1 MSNSTTLLDT
11 ISASQASKEVTA
23 NAMHD
28 AASPAMLF
36 GRRASTT
43 SALTWGYYGGG
54 MWVDGVLTAIA
65 NGTVALTGSTT
76 NYVEATRA
84 GVVSKNTTGFTAGS
98 IPLYT
103 IVTGVSTVTSY
114 TDHRITNIPLTG
126 RLSKSVAGSG
136 SVTLTSAEA
145 ANQVL
150 NFTGI
155 LTGNK
160 TVVVPN
166 GPQVW
171 HVFNNTTGSFSLTI
185 KTSAGTGIDV
195 VQTKAV
201 TLEADGTN
209 VVTCNTDTA
218 ALGAQPLDATLTA
231 LAGLATGA
239 SKVPYSTGTD
249 TFSQLTL
256 DTDGT
261 LAANSDT
268 TLASQKAVKT
278 YVDTAVTGL
287 LDFKGA
293 TDCSSN
299 PNYPAASKGDF
310 YIVSVAGKIGGASGT
325 TVEAGDGYY
334 ATADNAGGTEAS
346 VGTSW
351 AHVEHNVILGT
362 IATQN
367 ANAVAITGGA
377 IDGTVIGGTTAAAI
391 TGTTITATTKF
402 LAADGTAAAP
412 GFAFTADPTMGVFR
426 ASANNLGFAT
436 RGVIGLNLTSGA
448 TPVNYWGLNAA
459 NTGSYPSLAAQGSDA
474 NVGMTIYT
482 KGAVGYGF
490 YTRTASALQA
500 SIEDT
505 ASSVNYPSL
514 TGAATGNS
522 PWVYAS
528 GSDTNVQFRFA
539 SKGTSPLIFRTRGT
553 SGYTQFSVTDF
564 NNAVNC
570 LSVVGQATG
579 ASPGISAVG
588 TDTNIGFGISSNGT
602 SALTF
607 YTQNYG
613 AAQFRIGD
621 TASAV
626 NYIQTSGAVTTVG
639 PYLAAIGT
647 DTNIDTRIVAKGTG
661 AVYFQTG
668 GGSYSQLTVTNTTS
682 SVNRVNVTGSTTG
695 NAVTVSATG
704 TDTNIDFRLQ
714 PKGTGVLDVY
724 GTAATTAGVP
734 AAFSAAEYLAI
745 KVNGVTKYLPLATA
759 TW

>member
-84 GVVSKNTTGFTAGS
+84 GVVSKNTSAFTPGS

-103 IVTGVSTVTSY
+103 IVTGTATITSY
-114 TDHRITNIPLTG
+114 TDHRITNFATTG

-171 HVFNNTTGSFSLTI
+171 HVFNNTTGSYTLTI

-195 VQTKAV
+195 AQTKAA

-218 ALGAQPLDATLTA
+218 ALGAQPLDAELTA
-231 LAGLATGA
+231 LAGLTSASNKIPYFTG
-239 SKVPYSTGTD
+239 SGTAAL
-249 TFSQLTL
+249 LTL

-293 TDCSSN
+293 TDCSAN

-325 TVEAGDGYY
+325 TVEAGDAYY

-367 ANAVAITGGA
+367 ANAVAITGGS
-377 IDGTVIGGTTAAAI
+377 ITGTTFDNGVIGGITAAAI
-391 TGTTITATTKF
+391 TGTTLTANTEF
-402 LAADGTAAAP
+402 RGT
-412 GFAFTADPTMGVFR
+412 V
-426 ASANNLGFAT
+426 
-436 RGVIGLNLTSGA
+436 LTS
-448 TPVNYWGLNAA
+448 NAA
-459 NTGSYPSLAAQGSDA
+459 SD
-474 NVGMTIYT
+474 VSIKSSG
-482 KGAVGYGF
+482 GEQV
-490 YTRTASALQA
+490 RALH
-500 SIEDT
+500 
-505 ASSVNYPSL
+505 V
-514 TGAATGNS
+514 
-522 PWVYAS
+522 
-528 GSDTNVQFRFA
+528 
-539 SKGTSPLIFRTRGT
+539 
-553 SGYTQFSVTDF
+553 
-564 NNAVNC
+564 
-570 LSVVGQATG
+570 
-579 ASPGISAVG
+579 
-588 TDTNIGFGISSNGT
+588 
-602 SALTF
+602 
-607 YTQNYG
+607 
-613 AAQFRIGD
+613 
-621 TASAV
+621 ASAV
-626 NYIQTSGAVTTVG
+626 NYSTLSGSATG
-639 PYLAAIGT
+639 AAIASSVAGS
-647 DTNIDTRIVAKGTG
+647 DTNISRNFITKGTG
-661 AVYFQTG
+661 TISFLTNSTVEQFRVVHMASAVNYFSAQGATTG
-668 GGSYSQLTVTNTTS
+668 SAPGFSAGGSDAAVQLLFLTKGGSIHNFMTS
-682 SVNRVNVTGSTTG
+682 GGTQFVVQHKASAVNYGMVQGG
-695 NAVTVSATG
+695 ATG
-704 TDTNIDFRLQ
+704 AGITYSAQGTDANIDFIAA
-714 PKGTGVLDVY
+714 PKGSGQFDIS
-724 GTAATTAGVP
+724 GTAATTAGTP
-734 AAFSAAEYLAI
+734 ASFSANRYLAI
-745 KVNGVTKYLPLATA
+745 KVNGTSYYLPLATA

>member
-1 MSNSTTLLDT
+1 MASSTTHLDT
-11 ISASQASKEVTA
+11 ISSTQAQKEVTA
-23 NAMHD
+23 NALYD
-28 AASPAMLF
+28 AASHATAW

-43 SALTWGYYGGG
+43 SALTWGYYGGVL
-54 MWVDGVLTAIA
+54 WVDGVLTAIA
-65 NGTVALTGSTT
+65 NGTVALSASTT
-76 NYVEATRA
+76 NYVERTRA

-98 IPLYT
+98 TPLYT
-103 IVTGVSTVTSY
+103 IVTGSATITSY
-114 TDHRITNIPLTG
+114 TDHRITETQYTG

-136 SVTLTSAEA
+136 SVTLTAEEA
-145 ANQVL
+145 RNNVL

-209 VVTCNTDTA
+209 VVTSNTDTA

-287 LDFKGA
+287 LDFKGV
-293 TDCSSN
+293 TDCSAN

-325 TVEAGDGYY
+325 TVEAGDAYY
-334 ATADNAGGTEAS
+334 ATADNAGGTEAG

-367 ANAVAITGGA
+367 DNAVAITGGA
-377 IDGTVIGGTTAAAI
+377 IDGTTIGGTTAAAI
-391 TGTTITATTKF
+391 TGTTITANTEFRGTVLTSNGTSSIDFKTSGGTHLSIAHVASVVNYQQLTGNASGSPPGTVSLGSDTNIQLSF
-402 LAADGTAAAP
+402 SSKGSGALA
-412 GFAFTADPTMGVFR
+412 FFTNNYGQKQFQVAHT
-426 ASANNLGFAT
+426 ASAVNFWQSSGN
-436 RGVIGLNLTSGA
+436 VTSAG
-448 TPVNYWGLNAA
+448 PIQ
-459 NTGSYPSLAAQGSDA
+459 LAGGSDA
-474 NVGMTIYT
+474 NVTGNVSSKGTSGINFNTNSTATLQFQVTHVASAVNNFYTSGSATAGSPVFVATGSDTNVGSDFAT
-482 KGAVGYGF
+482 KGAGASTFSSAAGSSVQF
-490 YTRTASALQA
+490 NVAHTAS
-500 SIEDT
+500 T
-505 ASSVNYPSL
+505 VNYGQV
-514 TGAATGNS
+514 TGAATGSGVTFSAN
-522 PWVYAS
+522 
-528 GSDTNVQFRFA
+528 GSD
-539 SKGTSPLIFRTRGT
+539 S
-553 SGYTQFSVTDF
+553 
-564 NNAVNC
+564 
-570 LSVVGQATG
+570 
-579 ASPGISAVG
+579 
-588 TDTNIGFGISSNGT
+588 
-602 SALTF
+602 
-607 YTQNYG
+607 
-613 AAQFRIGD
+613 
-621 TASAV
+621 
-626 NYIQTSGAVTTVG
+626 
-639 PYLAAIGT
+639 
-647 DTNIDTRIVAKGTG
+647 
-661 AVYFQTG
+661 
-668 GGSYSQLTVTNTTS
+668 
-682 SVNRVNVTGSTTG
+682 
-695 NAVTVSATG
+695 
-704 TDTNIDFRLQ
+704 NIDFKVA
-714 PKGTGVLDVY
+714 PKGTGKFDIS
-724 GTAATTAGVP
+724 GTASTAAGTP
-734 AAFSAAEYLAI
+734 ASFSAAEYLAI

>member
-43 SALTWGYYGGG
+43 SALTWGYYGGVL
-54 MWVDGVLTAIA
+54 WVDGVLTAIA
-65 NGTVALTGSTT
+65 NGTVALSASTT
-76 NYVEATRA
+76 NYVERTRA
-84 GVVSKNTTGFTAGS
+84 GVVSKNTSAFTPGS

-103 IVTGVSTVTSY
+103 IVTGVSTITSY
-114 TDHRITNIPLTG
+114 TDHRITNFQITG

-136 SVTLTSAEA
+136 SVTLTSAVA

-171 HVFNNTTGSFSLTI
+171 HVFNNTTGAYTLTI

-195 VQTKAV
+195 AQTKAV
-201 TLEADGTN
+201 TLQADGTN

-218 ALGAQPLDATLTA
+218 ALGAQPLDAELTA
-231 LAGLATGA
+231 IAGLTSASNKIPYFTG
-239 SKVPYSTGTD
+239 SGTAAL
-249 TFSQLTL
+249 LTL

-268 TLASQKAVKT
+268 TLASQKAVRT

-293 TDCSSN
+293 TDCSAN

-377 IDGTVIGGTTAAAI
+377 IDGTTIGGTTAAAI
-391 TGTTITATTKF
+391 TGTTITANTEF
-402 LAADGTAAAP
+402 RGT
-412 GFAFTADPTMGVFR
+412 V
-426 ASANNLGFAT
+426 
-436 RGVIGLNLTSGA
+436 LTS
-448 TPVNYWGLNAA
+448 NAA
-459 NTGSYPSLAAQGSDA
+459 SDLSFKSSAGEQLRVAHVASVA
-474 NVGMTIYT
+474 N
-482 KGAVGYGF
+482 YGK
-490 YTRTASALQA
+490 
-500 SIEDT
+500 
-505 ASSVNYPSL
+505 V
-514 TGAATGNS
+514 TGAAAGSAPFFSVAGSDTNIQVGYESKGTGVMNFRTGGAGGVTQMLVQHAATAVNYVNITGGATGAG
-522 PWVYAS
+522 PYFAAV
-528 GSDTNVQFRFA
+528 GSDTNVA
-539 SKGTSPLIFRTRGT
+539 YGVNSKGTGAIAFSTAGGT
-553 SGYTQFSVTDF
+553 TQQLRISNT
-564 NNAVNC
+564 
-570 LSVVGQATG
+570 TG
-579 ASPGISAVG
+579 AANYIQIWGEIS
-588 TDTNIGFGISSNGT
+588 
-602 SALTF
+602 
-607 YTQNYG
+607 G
-613 AAQFRIGD
+613 AAPVISVQGSDSNITSEHRSKGTGAHYFTTNAGSQTQLVVAH

-626 NYIQTSGAVTTVG
+626 NYPQA
-639 PYLAAIGT
+639 
-647 DTNIDTRIVAKGTG
+647 TG
-661 AVYFQTG
+661 
-668 GGSYSQLTVTNTTS
+668 
-682 SVNRVNVTGSTTG
+682 
-695 NAVTVSATG
+695 SATG
-704 TDTNIDFRLQ
+704 NGVTIAAAGSDANIDFRVA
-714 PKGTGVLDVY
+714 PKGGGVFDIT
-724 GTAATTAGVP
+724 GTAATTAATP
-734 AAFSAAEYLAI
+734 ASFSAAEYLAI
-745 KVNGVTKYLPLATA
+745 KINGVTKYLPLATA